1 VLLQNALLGII
12 LFLCSLLALA
22 GITFCNLLSA
32 TVVILVN
39 ADPGGFFFFALCCSD
54 KNLPLPQTFL
64 SRSSSDEAEC
74 PIHLFLFLFLLSF
87 HCMGAQHQIP

>member
-1 VLLQNALLGII
+1 MVLLQNALLGII

-39 ADPGGFFFFALCCSD
+39 ADPGFFFLHCVAVT
-54 KNLPLPQTFL
+54 KT
-64 SRSSSDEAEC
+64 C
-74 PIHLFLFLFLLSF
+74 PFPRPS
-87 HCMGAQHQIP
+87 